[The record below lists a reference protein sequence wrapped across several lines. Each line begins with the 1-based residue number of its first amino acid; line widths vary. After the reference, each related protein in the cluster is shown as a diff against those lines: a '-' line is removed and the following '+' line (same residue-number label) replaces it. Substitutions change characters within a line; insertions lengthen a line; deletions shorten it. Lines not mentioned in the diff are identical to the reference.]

1 MPLGIS
7 SVGTNHSPPEGAQ
20 RGSTMNERIKKDIE
34 EMNTKGM
41 AFDAIVSAL
50 FDKHGMTEQATMFIM
65 LNSNLIKNRS

>member
-1 MPLGIS
+1 
-7 SVGTNHSPPEGAQ
+7 
-20 RGSTMNERIKKDIE
+20 MNERIKKDIE

-65 LNSNLIKNRS
+65 LNSNLIRNRS